1 MKFLV
6 IDIMK
11 QEPDQLE
18 ELKKKC
24 EEKRITTKRMP
35 CTDMAAASWKMTCGQ
50 ILVSDCYVYTCDDSK
65 QIRVQP
71 KFSLD
76 KLIELQ

>member
-35 CTDMAAASWKMTCGQ
+35 CTDMAAAS
-50 ILVSDCYVYTCDDSK
+50 
-65 QIRVQP
+65 
-71 KFSLD
+71 
-76 KLIELQ
+76 